1 VSRSE
6 PSPKR
11 LTRLQLRLRGE
22 ADEVENPKEATS
34 VSREIGCAPSVEEP
48 WGPDVPDQHAIWSAK
63 GERGRTPV
71 MRRPDRRAR
80 RLAGA
85 KPKEAPTWTPG

>member
-48 WGPDVPDQHAIWSAK
+48 WGPDD
-63 GERGRTPV
+63 PV
-71 MRRPDRRAR
+71 STRPDRRRARGGGLRSCGGQAGEAR

>member
-22 ADEVENPKEATS
+22 ADEVENPKEATP
-34 VSREIGCAPSVEEP
+34 VSREIGCASSVEEP
-48 WGPDVPDQHAIWSAK
+48 WGPAEQVST
-63 GERGRTPV
+63 RPV
-71 MRRPDRRAR
+71 RRRAGGGE
-80 RLAGA
+80 L
-85 KPKEAPTWTPG
+85 W